1 MQLPTEGY
9 ILAGL
14 LLAGVWIVSTELGR
28 QFAIWFGEKNCY
40 FLFKRTRPTFLLA
53 YPLTFV
59 ATAVAFYAAAGWPT
73 ISFPLDAL
81 VGMYLRGGSNDRLN
95 ALVFIAPFV
104 SSLVVSFI
112 STILY
117 VRVRGSFQYRSHY
130 R

>member
-59 ATAVAFYAAAGWPT
+59 ARHWWYRSSRRYSTSVCAEASSIART
-73 ISFPLDAL
+73 IVSGNLSVP
-81 VGMYLRGGSNDRLN
+81 GP
-95 ALVFIAPFV
+95 PFR
-104 SSLVVSFI
+104 SR
-112 STILY
+112 TIL
-117 VRVRGSFQYRSHY
+117 VI
-130 R
+130 